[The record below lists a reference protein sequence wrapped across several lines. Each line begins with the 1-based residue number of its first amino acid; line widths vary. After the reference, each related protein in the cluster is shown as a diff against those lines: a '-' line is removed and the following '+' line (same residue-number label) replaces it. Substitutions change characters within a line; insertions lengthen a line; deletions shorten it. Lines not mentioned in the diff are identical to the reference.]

1 MKILEY
7 AKQILLF
14 NKLLFTISCVVGYKK
29 LYNEDSEYLMDTLY
43 HDTMN
48 NGAVVLK
55 LAQWI
60 ITRYNIIYESDK
72 PKWLLKFN
80 DIYENCDVHDISY
93 TKELFQELGDNKMDE
108 LFETFN
114 EKAIASGSIGQVYK
128 AKMKDGK
135 EVAVKVMHPNME
147 IKSSVPIFYLKSYNW
162 ILKKLPFL
170 HKYGLPFNLDEFFE
184 DIKKQIDF
192 KYEYNNLARYN
203 EIYKDNHLLIF
214 PKPIFHNE
222 KILITTF
229 EEGDFF
235 EDVDIT
241 EYKKHK
247 IIQLLALFV
256 RDSSVIKL
264 FMHGDLHQGNWK
276 VRKLNNSKEYA
287 LVIYDVGICVE
298 FEGKEIRDFWYYWE
312 MADRKQLSKLFTEAV
327 YYYPSHMTL
336 QDIEDGIYNNLTCY
350 VDKPTDANNTIGETL
365 RYMNERNI
373 IMNSTWLNLCV
384 IISLLEDF
392 FKKYGI
398 VDDSTK
404 VDTVKTKKD
413 VFKIF
418 YLNYITYCETN
429 NIFKELIEYL
439 KKSLDRADIKFDNLF
454 SNLEHRLNDK
464 DLKEI
469 ELNDDE
475 EEDNNIEISI

>member
-1 MKILEY
+1 MKLFEY
-7 AKQILLF
+7 AKHIFLF
-14 NKLLFTISCVVGYKK
+14 NKLMFTLSCVIGYRK
-29 LYNEDSEYLMDTLY
+29 LYNEDSDYLMDTLY

-60 ITRYNIIYESDK
+60 ITRYNIIYDSHK
-72 PKWLLKFN
+72 PTWLVKFN
-80 DIYENCDVHDISY
+80 NIYENCDIHDIDY
-93 TKELFQELGDNKMDE
+93 TRELFEGLGNNKMDE
-108 LFETFN
+108 LFTEFN
-114 EKAIASGSIGQVYK
+114 EHPIASGSIGQVYK

-147 IKSSVPIFYLKSYNW
+147 IKSSVPILYLKSYNW
-162 ILKKLPFL
+162 TLKRLPL
-170 HKYGLPFNLDEFFE
+170 LYKYGLPFNLDDFFE

-192 KYEYNNLARYN
+192 KYEYDNLVKFN
-203 EIYKDNHLLIF
+203 KMYKDNHLVVF
-214 PKPIFHNE
+214 PEPILKSE
-222 KILITTF
+222 KILITSY
-229 EEGDFF
+229 EEGQFF

-241 EYKKHK
+241 EYKKYK
-247 IIQLLALFV
+247 IVQLLTLFV
-256 RDSSVIKL
+256 RDSSIIKT

-276 VRKLNNSKEYA
+276 VKKLDDSNEYA

-298 FEGKEIRDFWYYWE
+298 FEEQEIKDFWYYWE
-312 MADRKQLSKLFTEAV
+312 MADKKKLSKLFTEAI
-327 YYYPSHMTL
+327 YYYPDNMTL
-336 QDIEDGIYNNLTCY
+336 PQIEEGIYNNLTCY
-350 VDKPTDANNTIGETL
+350 VDKPADANNTIGETL
-365 RYMNERNI
+365 RYMNTNNI

-404 VDTVKTKKD
+404 VDAVKTRKD

-429 NIFKELIEYL
+429 KVFHKLKDYL
-439 KKSLDRADIKFDNLF
+439 KKCLDRADVKFDNLF

-464 DLKEI
+464 NFKEI
-469 ELNDDE
+469 ELKDDDE
-475 EEDNNIEISI
+475 DDNIELSI